1 MSFQKLLP
9 KFDFADD
16 RFDWENDSI
25 GVYDRNAKLFSVI
38 AMMYVPVVF
47 ALEQVMK
54 YREPFKLTGLL
65 IFWNFLLSILS
76 GYGAYLTVPQGF
88 IFYREK
94 GWTGAVCNLDC
105 YHHPYAVII
114 LLFNLSKM
122 GEFVDTIFLRLRKK
136 PVIFLHW
143 YHHILTMLYCWYGN
157 TAGSRFNCTGWYF
170 AAMNLTVHA
179 VMYAYYGLAAMG
191 YAKTLVKMGVNKV
204 VTVIQLTQMVLG
216 IAIIFQSTECE
227 RTDYNGLV
235 LSSVMY
241 GSYLFLFAKLYYD
254 KYGSKRLPPEIDKL
268 KALQKK
274 NLQRF
279 KENYQIDLAR
289 MLEDQA
295 RVMKRAKEDHDL
307 RIVSQAKERVPSQ
320 SRKNKEE

>member
-114 LLFNLSKM
+114 LLFNLTPLGPEVNLLS
-122 GEFVDTIFLRLRKK
+122 L
-136 PVIFLHW
+136 PV
-143 YHHILTMLYCWYGN
+143 
-157 TAGSRFNCTGWYF
+157 
-170 AAMNLTVHA
+170 VE
-179 VMYAYYGLAAMG
+179 LASE
-191 YAKTLVKMGVNKV
+191 L
-204 VTVIQLTQMVLG
+204 
-216 IAIIFQSTECE
+216 FST
-227 RTDYNGLV
+227 
-235 LSSVMY
+235 
-241 GSYLFLFAKLYYD
+241 
-254 KYGSKRLPPEIDKL
+254 KYGK
-268 KALQKK
+268 
-274 NLQRF
+274 F
-279 KENYQIDLAR
+279 
-289 MLEDQA
+289 LETKPTGK
-295 RVMKRAKEDHDL
+295 VC
-307 RIVSQAKERVPSQ
+307 IIPS
-320 SRKNKEE
+320 ND